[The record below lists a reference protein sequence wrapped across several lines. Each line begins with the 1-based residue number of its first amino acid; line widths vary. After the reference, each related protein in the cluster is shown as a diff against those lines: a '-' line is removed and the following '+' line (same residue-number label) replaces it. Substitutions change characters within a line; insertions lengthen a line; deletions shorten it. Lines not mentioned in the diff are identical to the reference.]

1 MSDYAA
7 KSDLKT
13 AADIDTS
20 KCAKMYDLASLK
32 SDVGEL
38 DIGKLKTVT
47 DDLSKLTNTSKS
59 DVVKKTI
66 WWIGK
71 KKLMLFGLLILVIL
85 LKKLTMTQ
93 KL

>member
-1 MSDYAA
+1 MSDYAT
-7 KSDLKT
+7 KSDLKS
-13 AADIDTS
+13 AAGIDTS
-20 KCAKMYDLASLK
+20 KYAKMSDLASLK

-47 DDLSKLTNTSKS
+47 DDLSKLTNTLKS
-59 DVVKKTI
+59 DVVKKLYDELV
-66 WWIGK
+66 K